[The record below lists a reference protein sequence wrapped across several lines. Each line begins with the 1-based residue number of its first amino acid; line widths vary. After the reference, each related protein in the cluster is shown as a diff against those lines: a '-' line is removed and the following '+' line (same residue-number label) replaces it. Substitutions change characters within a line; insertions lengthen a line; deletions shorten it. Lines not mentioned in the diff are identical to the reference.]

1 MRDSEQGILSHFTRK
16 GCICILSSEA
26 AVTKFQWTCILKL
39 LLYAFGQSS
48 CAACRL
54 LGHLLRLPQLA
65 STTVENQTGLSQPCP
80 KLLPLQKNLAQP
92 NSYLPSL
99 EQCQTVSLRT
109 LSTPH
114 LLKTFDGSQGLLHSA
129 LLATFQSAAQDQWSS
144 LRSVANVAA
153 PRVLPCR
160 LPCKSVR
167 FSISSP
173 SHHVA
178 MNGAC
183 WVLQSSCTT

>member
-1 MRDSEQGILSHFTRK
+1 M
-16 GCICILSSEA
+16 
-26 AVTKFQWTCILKL
+26 
-39 LLYAFGQSS
+39 Y
-48 CAACRL
+48 RL

-65 STTVENQTGLSQPCP
+65 STTFESQTGLSQPCP
-80 KLLPLQKNLAQP
+80 KLLPLRKSLAQP
-92 NSYLPSL
+92 NLSLPSWG
-99 EQCQTVSLRT
+99 QCQTASLPT

-114 LLKTFDGSQGLLHSA
+114 PLKTFDGSQGLSHNT
-129 LLATFQSAAQDQWSS
+129 LLAMFQSAVQDQWNS
-144 LRSVANVAA
+144 LRSVVNVAA

-160 LPCKSVR
+160 LPCTSVR
-167 FSISSP
+167 FSFAIS